1 MWNKKKQH
9 LLLVIEVFFSFLVIF
24 ALGTMAVY
32 FYRNF
37 RQPLGLVDKDVW
49 VVRYTNAG
57 SAAPADSLALFY
69 NTIRQ
74 SVASMP
80 EVRDVSF
87 SSFNTPFG
95 NGVNITSFDH
105 DNNHVHDVY
114 NFYTGDQYANVLGM
128 KLVEGRWF
136 GKEDDAAAH
145 EPVIINQTLEKA
157 AFGDVPA
164 AGQLIGSG
172 PSNAKPDTH
181 EEDAHKRRI
190 IGVVADVK
198 TNGDYRPTVPS
209 MWVRVD
215 TGSFNW
221 INTMLVKVSPDAD
234 ATTEGKLFKSL
245 SNLMKKSDVSISHL
259 SHDRENI
266 DNEAIVPV
274 IIFAIVAA
282 FLVINVAF
290 GLFGVLWYNINKRRS
305 EIGLRRAV
313 GASGWSVSNQ
323 LWVETLILATF
334 AIVLGTFF
342 AIQFPL
348 LHVFNLKAGV
358 YIAALIFAILFIYVL
373 VTICSLYPGRQ
384 AAAIFPAEALHED

>member
-24 ALGTMAVY
+24 ALGTMGVY

-37 RQPLGLVDKDVW
+37 RQPLGLVDKNVW
-49 VVRYTNAG
+49 IVNYTNAG
-57 SAAPADSLALFY
+57 ADAPADSVAFFY

-74 SVASMP
+74 AVVSMP
-80 EVRDVSF
+80 EVEEASYT
-87 SSFNTPFG
+87 SFNTPFG
-95 NGVNITSFDH
+95 NGMNLTGFDVGNKHVDHVNIYNTDDH
-105 DNNHVHDVY
+105 Y
-114 NFYTGDQYANVLGM
+114 EKALTLQ
-128 KLVEGRWF
+128 LVEGRWF
-136 GKEDDAAAH
+136 DKQDDAAAH
-145 EPVIINQTLEKA
+145 QPIIINQSLEKA
-157 AFGDVPA
+157 AFGSIPA
-164 AGQLIGSG
+164 AGQLIG
-172 PSNAKPDTH
+172 ADQ
-181 EEDAHKRRI
+181 DAHKRRV
-190 IGVVADVK
+190 IGVVADAK
-198 TNGDYRPTVPS
+198 MNGDYRPADPS

-215 TGSFNW
+215 TGSFHW
-221 INTMLVKVSPDAD
+221 IHTMFVKVSPDVD
-234 ATTEGKLFKSL
+234 AAFEGKLFKSL
-245 SNLMKKSDVSISHL
+245 SNLMKKSDVSITHL
-259 SHDRENI
+259 SNDRA
-266 DNEAIVPV
+266 AINSQTLIPV
-274 IIFAIVAA
+274 IIIAIVAA

-334 AIVLGTFF
+334 ALVIGTFF
-342 AIQFPL
+342 AVQFPL
-348 LHVFNLKAGV
+348 LHVFNLETGV